1 MNDLTCDVAVI
12 GAGTAGLA
20 AERAARK
27 AGANTLLID
36 DRFAGTTCASVGCM
50 PSKLLVAAAR
60 AAFDARKAS
69 TFGIETK
76 TSVDGRAVMARV
88 RKERDRF
95 VAETLKSIEKLPGGI
110 CIRQRASFSDRTTLT
125 LGDGRKVSA
134 KAIVIA
140 TGSRPSVPKPF
151 DTLGDIALT
160 NETIFELQSLPRSI
174 AVVGA
179 GPLGLELAQALAR
192 LGVQTT
198 LFDQSDHIAALRDA
212 EVAKILGSVLGREF
226 PIHLSVKLDVEQDG
240 QGARLSWSGAASGV
254 ASFERVLVAAGR
266 PPALH
271 DLNMA
276 ATGLETNEH
285 GVQKFDPST
294 LQCGDAP
301 IFLAGDADAQRP
313 VLHEASSEGAIA
325 GRNAA
330 SFPKIRKAKR
340 VVPLSIMFSD
350 PPLATIGAHP
360 SDAMVVGSAF
370 YADQGRARVEAR
382 NAGLV
387 RIYAGSDTGI
397 IAGATLFGPGM
408 DHIAHLF
415 AWAIERRET
424 ADTLLQLPFYH
435 PTFEEGLKPA
445 LREICEA
452 VKSPD
457 LGDLDDVAPPGA

>member
-1 MNDLTCDVAVI
+1 MLDLNCDVAII

-27 AGANTLLID
+27 AGAKTLLID

-50 PSKLLVAAAR
+50 PSKLLIAAAD
-60 AAFDARKAS
+60 AAFSARKAS

-76 TSVDGRAVMARV
+76 TSVDGRAVMTRM

-95 VAETLKSIEKLPGGI
+95 VAETLKSIEKIPAGI
-110 CIRQRASFSDRTTLT
+110 CIKQRARFSGKTALALD
-125 LGDGRKVSA
+125 DGRKVSA

-151 DTLGDIALT
+151 DKLGDIVVT
-160 NETIFELQSLPRSI
+160 NETIFELQSLPHSI

-198 LFDQSDHIAALRDA
+198 LFDQSNHIAALRDA
-212 EVAKILGSVLGREF
+212 EVAKILNSVLGKEF

-240 QGARLSWSGAASGV
+240 QGARLSWSGASSGV

-271 DLNMA
+271 DMNMA

-285 GVQKFDPST
+285 GVPRFEPST

-313 VLHEASSEGAIA
+313 VLHEATSQGAIA

-330 SFPKIRKAKR
+330 SFPKVRKAKR
-340 VVPLSIMFSD
+340 AVPLSIMFTD
-350 PPLATIGAHP
+350 PPLAIVGATP
-360 SDAMVVGSAF
+360 SDATVVGTAS

-387 RIYAGSDTGI
+387 RIYAGPDTGI

-415 AWAIERRET
+415 VWAIERRET
-424 ADTLLQLPFYH
+424 AETLLQLPFYH

-445 LREICEA
+445 LREICEV
-452 VKSPD
+452 VKSTG
-457 LGDLDDVAPPGA
+457 LGNLDDEAPPGS